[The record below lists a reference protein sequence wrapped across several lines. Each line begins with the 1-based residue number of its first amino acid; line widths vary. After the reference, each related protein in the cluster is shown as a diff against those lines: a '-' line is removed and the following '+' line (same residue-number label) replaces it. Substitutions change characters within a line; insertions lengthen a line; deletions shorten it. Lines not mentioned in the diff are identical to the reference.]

1 MDLSEA
7 PAFLHR
13 RHPWEVA
20 RLDFFRRQLSARGF
34 DRRPVA
40 ILDVGSG
47 DAWFARSLLPALDPA
62 TRVTC
67 WDAAYT
73 PAQMEAL
80 AREAGLRLTCVSAP
94 PEGRFDLVLLLDVL
108 EHIEDDAGFLAGV
121 VARNLAPGAH
131 ALVSVPAWG
140 ALFGAHDV
148 QLRHFRRY
156 APSAGARL
164 VRGAGLSIGPRGCAE
179 TSSSRSPATGT
190 WISCSWTTARPTPPP
205 SGWRPWSAA
214 PGARRRSCV
223 SNATKARPRPSAAVS
238 SARSSRGPGSSGT
251 RTPISRPRPT
261 SWPGWWA
268 RRGAGGSRWGWGRA
282 GGCS

>member
-7 PAFLHR
+7 PAVLHR

-20 RLDFFRRQLSARGF
+20 RLDFFRRLLRARGF

-47 DAWFARSLLPALDPA
+47 DAWFARSLLAALDPA

-73 PAQMEAL
+73 AAQMEAL
-80 AREAGLRLTCVSAP
+80 AREAGPRLACVSAP
-94 PEGRFDLVLLLDVL
+94 PEGRYDVVLLLDVL

-140 ALFGAHDV
+140 TLFGAHDV
-148 QLRHFRRY
+148 QLLHFRRY
-156 APSAGARL
+156 APAEGARL
-164 VRGAGLSIGPRGCAE
+164 VTRAGLRIVSRGGLFHSLLLPRVAERLAAGAGLLR
-179 TSSSRSPATGT
+179 
-190 WISCSWTTARPTPPP
+190 TPPP
-205 SGWRPWSAA
+205 NAGEWKAGPLASILVEQALMLDGRLSSLLSGVHMEM
-214 PGARRRSCV
+214 PGLS
-223 SNATKARPRPSAAVS
+223 
-238 SARSSRGPGSSGT
+238 
-251 RTPISRPRPT
+251 
-261 SWPGWWA
+261 WWA
-268 RRGAGGSRWGWGRA
+268 LCVKPS
-282 GGCS
+282 S

>member
-7 PAFLHR
+7 PAVLHR
-13 RHPWEVA
+13 RHPWELA

-80 AREAGLRLTCVSAP
+80 ARQAGPGLTCVSEA

-164 VRGAGLSIGPRGCAE
+164 VRGAGLSIVARGGLFHSLLLPRVAE
-179 TSSSRSPATGT
+179 RLAERSGLK
-190 WISCSWTTARPTPPP
+190 RTPPP
-205 SGWRPWSAA
+205 NAGEWRAGPRVSALVEQALRLDGRLSSLLSEVHVEMPGLSWWSL
-214 PGARRRSCV
+214 CV
-223 SNATKARPRPSAAVS
+223 RPSS
-238 SARSSRGPGSSGT
+238 
-251 RTPISRPRPT
+251 
-261 SWPGWWA
+261 
-268 RRGAGGSRWGWGRA
+268 
-282 GGCS
+282 